1 MDGAARRAPHLRPG
15 TAQPRGRSHVKP
27 TDALL
32 RVYQQELDQLRE
44 SSERFAAKYPKVSQ
58 RLGLVD
64 KAWDDPHTALLM
76 ESFAFLT
83 ARVQHGFQQQLPEIS
98 TALLGLIAPHL
109 VEPMPSMAIA
119 RLVPGAVPP
128 DGLKLP
134 QDTPLFT
141 RDTPRKATCRFRT
154 RYPTTLWP
162 VEVKEVR
169 LCSIQ
174 EFKPLVTERGT
185 AQAVLSIQL
194 ESRQLP
200 FAKLEMDTLRL
211 FLGGDPLESSRLYE
225 LLARHA
231 LGLAVF
237 SGERRDPRKREEL
250 RLVPG
255 QPIRPV
261 GLEADEAMLPGHR
274 HGRTGHR
281 LLQEYCVF
289 PEKFLF
295 FDFEP
300 GRRNV
305 QAAKDTRLE
314 LAIPL
319 DIKPDDLPAFSERSL
334 LTGCTPVVNLFSRVS
349 EPIRVDHRRTEY
361 RLVPDAHWESTT
373 EVHSIQEVRASMNEK
388 DPTGVVA
395 PMFAFNHAVGRRKPR
410 TFWSARR
417 EPARGAQA
425 LGTDLYLSFLDLD
438 FNPQV
443 PDERTLYAHILCTN
457 RHLAAQLPS
466 GAELHCEGLPLPEV
480 RLLKA
485 PTPQRDPPLGGR
497 TLWQFVSQA
506 SFGHHSIT
514 ALPNGVE
521 VLREMIRRHG
531 HEGDEALENQ
541 LRGLLKLESR
551 DFVHPMSADGW
562 RGFCRGLELVLT
574 VDESRF
580 VGGSALLL
588 SAVLNHSFGLNAP
601 VNTLVRLTL
610 DAHNP
615 LTGKTERRKQWP
627 PMSGEMHVL

>member
-1 MDGAARRAPHLRPG
+1 MK
-15 TAQPRGRSHVKP
+15 PR
-27 TDALL
+27 DALL
-32 RVYQQELDQLRE
+32 RVYQQELAQLRE
-44 SSERFAAKYPKVSQ
+44 STGRFAMKHPKVSQ

-64 KAWDDPHTALLM
+64 QAWDDPHTALLM

-119 RLVPGAVPP
+119 RLVPEPGAVPP
-128 DGLKLP
+128 GGLTLP

-141 RDTPRKATCRFRT
+141 KETPGKASCWFRT

-169 LCSIQ
+169 LRSIQ
-174 EFKPLVTERGT
+174 DFKPLSTDRGP
-185 AQAVLSIQL
+185 AQAVLSIRL
-194 ESRQLP
+194 ESQRRP
-200 FAKLEMDTLRL
+200 FASLEMDTLRL
-211 FLGGDPLESSRLYE
+211 FLGGGAMEACWLYE
-225 LLARHA
+225 LLAHHA
-231 LGLAVF
+231 LGLAVL
-237 SGERRDPRKREEL
+237 SGERDSQRREEL
-250 RLVPG
+250 RLLPG

-261 GLEADEAMLPGHR
+261 GFAADEAMLPGHR

-295 FDFEP
+295 FDLEP
-300 GRRNV
+300 GRQNV
-305 QAAKDTRLE
+305 QAAKGNLLE

-319 DIKPDDLPAFSERSL
+319 DVKPDDRPGFSDRSL
-334 LTGCTPVVNLFSRVS
+334 LTGCTPVVNLFPRVS

-361 RLVPDAHWESTT
+361 RLVPDAQWESTT
-373 EVHSIQEVRASMNEK
+373 EVHSIQDVRASTNEK
-388 DPTGVVA
+388 DSTGVVS
-395 PMFAFNHAVGRRKPR
+395 PMFAFNHAVGQRKPR

-417 EPARGAQA
+417 EPARGEQA

-438 FNPQV
+438 FNPSV
-443 PDERTLYAHILCTN
+443 PDERTLYARILCTN
-457 RHLAAQLPS
+457 RHLASRLPS
-466 GAELHCEGLPLPEV
+466 GAQLQWAGGLPLQEV

-485 PTPQRDPPLGGR
+485 PTPQRDPPLGGS
-497 TLWQFVSQA
+497 TLWQFVSQV
-506 SFGHHSIT
+506 SFGNHSIT

-531 HEGDEALENQ
+531 YEGDEALEDQ
-541 LRGLLKLESR
+541 LQGLLMLGSR
-551 DFVHPMSADGW
+551 EFVHPMTADGW

-588 SAVLNHSFGLNAP
+588 SAVLNHFFGLNAP

-610 DAHNP
+610 EAHNP

>member
-1 MDGAARRAPHLRPG
+1 MKSR
-15 TAQPRGRSHVKP
+15 
-27 TDALL
+27 DALL

-119 RLVPGAVPP
+119 RLVPQPGAVPR

-134 QDTPLFT
+134 QDTPLFAKDA
-141 RDTPRKATCRFRT
+141 RSKATCWFRT

-169 LCSIQ
+169 IRAIQ
-174 EFKPLVTERGT
+174 DFKPLWTERGP
-185 AQAVLSIQL
+185 AQAVLWIQL
-194 ESRQLP
+194 ESQRCA
-200 FAKLEMDTLRL
+200 FADLEMDTLRL
-211 FLGGDPLESSRLYE
+211 FLGGGPLESSRLYE
-225 LLARHA
+225 LLAGHA
-231 LGLAVF
+231 LGLAVL
-237 SGERRDPRKREEL
+237 SGERRDSQEREL

-261 GLEADEAMLPGHR
+261 GFAADEAMLPGHR
-274 HGRTGHR
+274 NGRTGHR

-295 FDFEP
+295 FDLEP

-305 QAAKDTRLE
+305 QAAKGNRLE

-319 DIKPDDLPAFSERSL
+319 DVKPDDPPAFSERSL
-334 LTGCTPVVNLFSRVS
+334 LTGCTPAVNLFSRVS

-361 RLVPDAHWESTT
+361 RLVPDAQWESIT
-373 EVHSIQEVRASMNEK
+373 EVHSIQEVRASTNEK

-395 PMFAFNHAVGRRKPR
+395 PMFAFNHPVGQREPR

-417 EPARGAQA
+417 EPARGEQA

-438 FNPQV
+438 FNPSV
-443 PDERTLYAHILCTN
+443 PDERTLYARILCTN
-457 RHLAAQLPS
+457 RHLASQLPS
-466 GAELHCEGLPLPEV
+466 GALLQWEGGLPLQEV
-480 RLLKA
+480 RLLNA
-485 PTPQRDPPLGGR
+485 PTPQRDPPLGGS
-497 TLWQFVSQA
+497 TLWQFVSQV

-531 HEGDEALENQ
+531 HEGDEALEDQ
-541 LRGLLKLESR
+541 LQGLLKLESR
-551 DFVHPMSADGW
+551 EFVHPMAADGW
-562 RGFCRGLELVLT
+562 RGFCRGQELALT

-588 SAVLNHSFGLNAP
+588 SAVLNHFLGLNAP

-610 DAHNP
+610 EAHNP